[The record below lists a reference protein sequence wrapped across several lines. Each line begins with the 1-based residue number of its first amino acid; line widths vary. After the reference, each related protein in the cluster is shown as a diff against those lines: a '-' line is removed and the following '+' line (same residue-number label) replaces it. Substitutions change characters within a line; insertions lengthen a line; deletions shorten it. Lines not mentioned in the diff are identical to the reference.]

1 MDKENKD
8 MANTGNASYDP
19 DAAELLKDLEDDDDD
34 FVPPPTASS
43 PVNRS
48 LVNILTSSSN
58 FEALATYPSLPA
70 VPPPPGF
77 EPASSADYAL
87 KANEADK
94 EEDESPV
101 EADDQDSDDTSD
113 EAALEDEDEEEEEED
128 ADEEVTQRFDR
139 TPVLPEAESV
149 AETPEEAVPAKE
161 VPVKESVA
169 AKEAA
174 PAKEVSQPAAADEK
188 APETTPLPSTKSIA
202 PIKPFDTKFTDK
214 TQRTK
219 GPKEKAKGE
228 KEKPKTDSGLRP
240 VPVEKP
246 DRLPEVPVV
255 PAEKSAP
262 EPEAS
267 AERPAVPVNAGPQS
281 GPNKRPPGLPPMP
294 PVTAAPAPNARVLKD
309 GEFVMT
315 VDAINDLLPGGKL
328 DEGKDLA
335 AFKHLD
341 NNWYSKVF
349 NEDYFRTIPK
359 SMPRQSAREARFI
372 IDRLGIESGAR
383 VLDLCCGFGRHTIEL
398 AAKGFDMV
406 GLDLSMVMLKKALAD
421 AQAKGQAIKFVHGD
435 MRKLTFKAIFD
446 AIYNVDTSFGY
457 FDELSN
463 FRVLQ
468 GIFNALKPGGVFLI
482 ETMNRD
488 FIVDDLPMRL
498 WWKGKECMLLEEI
511 DIDQLSGFLSV
522 QRSFVFD
529 DPKRPPWEQK
539 IQIRLYSVTEMRAL
553 LMRAGFSVVELSGDY
568 SLPGAYFGATSP
580 KNIFVAEKPIH

>member
-70 VPPPPGF
+70 VAPPPGF
-77 EPASSADYAL
+77 EPASASDYAS
-87 KANEADK
+87 KGNETDK
-94 EEDESPV
+94 EEISLA
-101 EADDQDSDDTSD
+101 EADDRDLADTSD
-113 EAALEDEDEEEEEED
+113 EAAIEDEEEDDTDIE
-128 ADEEVTQRFDR
+128 EEVTQRFDR
-139 TPVLPEAESV
+139 ATVLAETEPVAD
-149 AETPEEAVPAKE
+149 TPEEAATAKE
-161 VPVKESVA
+161 IQVREPVA

-174 PAKEVSQPAAADEK
+174 PAKEVVQSTASDDK
-188 APETTPLPSTKSIA
+188 APETTPISNAKPIA
-202 PIKPFDTKFTDK
+202 SIKPFDTKFTDK
-214 TQRTK
+214 TL
-219 GPKEKAKGE
+219 KEKAKSEKTKPE
-228 KEKPKTDSGLRP
+228 KEKAKTDSGLRP
-240 VPVEKP
+240 IPVEKP
-246 DRLPEVPVV
+246 ERLPEVPAA
-255 PAEKSAP
+255 PAEKPAL
-262 EPEAS
+262 EAETS
-267 AERPAVPVNAGPQS
+267 SERTSVPVSAAPQS

-294 PVTAAPAPNARVLKD
+294 PVAAAPAPNARVLKD

-335 AFKHLD
+335 AFKHPD

-383 VLDLCCGFGRHTIEL
+383 VLDLCCGYGRHTIEL
-398 AAKGFDMV
+398 ASKGFDMV

-421 AQAKGQAIKFVHGD
+421 AQARGQAIKFVHGD

-463 FRVLQ
+463 FKVLQ

-488 FIVDDLPMRL
+488 FIVDDLPLRL

-511 DIDQLSGFLSV
+511 DIEQLTGFLNV

-539 IQIRLYSVTEMRAL
+539 IQIRLYSITEMRAL